1 MAMDELARQLGKR
14 LKGLRKDQGKSQET
28 VAWWAG
34 CSIPE
39 LSQYENGQR
48 LPNIKR
54 LIGLAR
60 ALGVTLDALVP
71 VEETIE
77 AAKNLRSP
85 ARVGSKPGRIIPPRP
100 LLAFPK
106 QTKTAPSGAMPGT
119 VFSTASSQQT
129 SERETN
135 DPLH

>member
-85 ARVGSKPGRIIPPRP
+85 ARVGSKPGADHPP
-100 LLAFPK
+100 AS
-106 QTKTAPSGAMPGT
+106 APGIS
-119 VFSTASSQQT
+119 
-129 SERETN
+129 
-135 DPLH
+135 